1 MKEHLTILIQYH
13 LTLFPPLVVL
23 GAWMLLLPTPT
34 LAQQQESAFQ
44 FVRIKFESNY
54 GGGGGRFG
62 RGGRDMGPWA
72 HDYPTAE
79 HNFHNAL
86 QRTTRVEIA
95 GQPLV
100 LTLADK
106 EIFDH
111 PMLYLCEPGF
121 WTVKE
126 EEAENLREYLERGGF
141 ILFDDFRG
149 DMDWIQLYEQMQQV
163 YPDVEPQEIP
173 PDHPIWSIFYDIDP
187 IEAPSLVDR
196 GRYSRYEDR
205 YLAYFDEEGR
215 MFALACLNQD
225 IGDGWEWPDRSFGD
239 ASTVSF
245 QMGLNFLLYAL
256 TH

>member
-1 MKEHLTILIQYH
+1 MEFEPTYKKYYPVFL
-13 LTLFPPLVVL
+13 PAV
-23 GAWMLLLPTPT
+23 LLLVGLLLVPSNDVV
-34 LAQQQESAFQ
+34 AQQQESGFQ

-54 GGGGGRFG
+54 EGGGRFG
-62 RGGRDMGPWA
+62 RRGRDMGPWA
-72 HDYPTAE
+72 HDWPTAE
-79 HNFHNAL
+79 RNFHNAL
-86 QRTTRVEIA
+86 QRTTRVEI
-95 GQPLV
+95 GGEPLV

-106 EIFDH
+106 DIFDH
-111 PMLYLCEPGF
+111 PLLYLCEPGF
-121 WTVKE
+121 WTVEE
-126 EEAENLREYLERGGF
+126 EEAENLREYLDRGGF

-163 YPDVEPQEIP
+163 YPDIEPQEIP
-173 PDHPIWSIFYDIDP
+173 PDHPIWTIFYDIDP

-205 YLAYFDEEGR
+205 YLAYFDKEGR